1 MGYTVHLE
9 QGTEVRTAPSS
20 GCGAEGKLPSGSPV
34 VVNAV
39 QSDTDSRHI
48 KAIKARLNIERADI
62 SLTQKV
68 ELLEMLAGFHNVFS
82 LSEGYS
88 PTKKEV
94 IEMDATETG
103 ESSGTCS
110 PEGRENVGDG
120 SGNLSKSPWSS
131 PVVVVRMKDGA
142 HKFV

>member
-94 IEMDATETG
+94 IEMDATETAVFQHLMQQVLAG
-103 ESSGTCS
+103 LKL
-110 PEGRENVGDG
+110 
-120 SGNLSKSPWSS
+120 NLLKNSDSFLWWRIAI
-131 PVVVVRMKDGA
+131 VT
-142 HKFV
+142 FVI